1 MYLSKEN
8 GFDFVG
14 RIRLDDESLKAL
26 YPEFLLETEYQKI
39 SPTYLKWKKENEET
53 GIRQHDFLKKYGL
66 KKISYKFAVI
76 CKKEA
81 ETLCK
86 KQYEELQR
94 RFDAFVKEHKDEIYK
109 AQIEAIKASEKAQIE
124 ENKAIEK
131 ANKEAVEK
139 WEKEKELKRKNAR
152 LDYEQSLIQ
161 YRNGCDIAL
170 STLKENDNLN
180 LINQLLNM
188 GYSVKCASA
197 SMVFLTWEREE
208 NPSMSEL
215 EKIFPFKYEVPW
227 EVSFSPARPY
237 VTRHFKTEPVCGVV
251 IDSDYHLLGYDYPNI
266 NSDQLVFKRGVKK

>member
-14 RIRLDDESLKAL
+14 RIRLDDESIKAL
-26 YPEFLLETEYQKI
+26 YPEFLLNADYQKI

-53 GIRQHDFLKKYGL
+53 GITQHDFVNKYEMR
-66 KKISYKFAVI
+66 SRFYFT
-76 CKKEA
+76 CKREA
-81 ETLCK
+81 ESLCK

-109 AQIEAIKASEKAQIE
+109 AQIEAIKEGERATRKKKE
-124 ENKAIEK
+124 E
-131 ANKEAVEK
+131 

-152 LDYEQSLIQ
+152 LEYEQGLIQ
-161 YRNGCDIAL
+161 YRNGSDIAL
-170 STLKENDNLN
+170 STLKENNNLE
-180 LINQLLNM
+180 LINQLLTL

-208 NPSMSEL
+208 NPSIAEL
-215 EKIFPFKYEVPW
+215 EKIFPFEYEEPKIGVY
-227 EVSFSPARPY
+227 ACRY
-237 VTRHFKTEPVCGVV
+237 LTEPVCGVV

-266 NSDQLVFKRGVKK
+266 SSDKLVF